1 MPFKY
6 RLAATIFAL
15 QTILIV
21 VIIWQSDRILSLGDS
36 RQDEIHEFHSVDILQ
51 VLGKIALSGKNKL
64 DLQTYLSLE
73 FANEQYAYVVVVDI
87 KGIVIAAV
95 PESLIGSKFSP
106 ELNGQ
111 GLHDKGQVISE
122 GKRQLGAYYYQLA
135 DTSPVL
141 NREKSRNRII
151 YTAVV
156 GLVFIGFIGLFLS
169 NLLSRRIENLATTAA
184 RLSAG
189 DWSARV
195 DASGGGEI
203 EAVGRALNEMAEN
216 ASKQVAALAESEEQY
231 RALVELS
238 PDAILINEGG
248 KLTFVNL
255 SAASLFGAGSVD
267 ELIGRDVTT
276 LLHPDD
282 RSVAAQG
289 VRRLYQG
296 DKANLIELRWLRL
309 DGSIVISETTG
320 QVFDHQGERGIVTV
334 IRDITERRRT
344 EEHQRQSQRLEA
356 IGQLTGGV
364 AHDFNNLLAVVI
376 WNLEVLREELE
387 GDEDKLE
394 TLDRASRASE
404 RGADLVRQ
412 LLAFSR
418 KQALK
423 TMPLDLNHS
432 INQTLELVSS
442 TLGENIEISLDLDD
456 NLWSAAADPVQIE
469 NVILNLA
476 INSRDAMPDG
486 GTLTIKT
493 ENVSL
498 DGPAVIDNSPIE
510 AGEYAS
516 ISITDS
522 GSGMT
527 PEVIDRA
534 LEPFFTT
541 KLVGQGT
548 GLGLSTV
555 YGFVKQSKGF
565 LAIRSTLE
573 QGTTITILLPRLSEE
588 DAVDTA
594 EVDDNEVSPQ
604 GQGETILVVEDNPEV
619 LHSVKRIIGGFGY
632 EVRSATTGSEAIEL
646 IEELRIGD
654 IDLMLTDIGLAG
666 GMDGWEVAARA
677 RRLLPGLK
685 VIYMSGYADNVLAHG
700 DLEQNQKRLLRKP
713 FRRAELGRR
722 LREVLDE
729 ENG

>member
-15 QTILIV
+15 QTVLIV
-21 VIIWQSDRILSLGDS
+21 VIVWQSDRILSLGDI
-36 RQDEIHEFHSVDILQ
+36 RQNDIQENHSVDLLQ
-51 VLGKIALSGKNKL
+51 TVGKNALLGKDKL
-64 DLQTYLSLE
+64 DLQTFLALE
-73 FANEQYAYVVVVDI
+73 FSNGRYTYVVVTDT

-95 PESLIGSKFSP
+95 PDSLIGSKFKP
-106 ELNGQ
+106 DTNGQ
-111 GLHDKGQVISE
+111 SVGDKGQVISGE
-122 GKRQLGAYYYQLA
+122 KKRLGAYHYQLA
-135 DTSPVL
+135 DVSPVL
-141 NREKSRNRII
+141 DREKSRNRII
-151 YTAVV
+151 YIAVV

-195 DASGGGEI
+195 DISGGGEI
-203 EAVGRALNEMAEN
+203 EAVGRALNEMAEY
-216 ASKQVAALAESEEQY
+216 ASRQVAALAESEEQY
-231 RALVELS
+231 RGLVELS
-238 PDAILINEGG
+238 PDAILINEAG

-255 SAASLFGAGSVD
+255 SAASLFGAASVD

-282 RSVAAQG
+282 RSIAAQG

-296 DKANLIELRWLRL
+296 GTASLVELRWLRL
-309 DGSIVISETTG
+309 DGSIVISETTR

-334 IRDITERRRT
+334 IRDITERRKT

-418 KQALK
+418 KQSLRA
-423 TMPLDLNHS
+423 MPLDLNHS
-432 INQTLELVSS
+432 INQTTELVSS
-442 TLGENIEISLDLDD
+442 TLGENIEINRNLDD

-486 GTLTIKT
+486 GTMTIKT

-498 DGPAVIDNSPIE
+498 DEPAVIDNSPVE

-516 ISITDS
+516 ISITDN

-527 PEVIDRA
+527 PEVVDRA

-565 LAIRSTLE
+565 LAIRSE
-573 QGTTITILLPRLSEE
+573 IGKGTTITILLPRLNE
-588 DAVDTA
+588 DEAVDTA
-594 EVDDNEVSPQ
+594 EVDVNEVLPQ
-604 GQGETILVVEDNPEV
+604 GRGETILVVEDNPEV
-619 LHSVKRIIGGFGY
+619 LQSVERIIGGFGY
-632 EVRSATTGSEAIEL
+632 EVRSATSGPKAIEFM
-646 IEELRIGD
+646 EELEVGD

-729 ENG
+729 EDG

>member
-21 VIIWQSDRILSLGDS
+21 VIIWQSDRILSLGDA
-36 RQDEIHEFHSVDILQ
+36 RQNEIQENHSVDLLQ
-51 VLGKIALSGKNKL
+51 EIGRNALLGKNEL
-64 DLQTYLSLE
+64 DLQTFLSLE
-73 FANEQYAYVVVVDI
+73 FSNDRYAYVVVTDT
-87 KGIVIAAV
+87 KGTVIAAV
-95 PESLIGSKFSP
+95 PDSLIGSKFKP
-106 ELNGQ
+106 EKDKQ
-111 GLHDKGQVISE
+111 GVQDKGQVISGE
-122 GKRQLGAYYYQLA
+122 KRRLGAYYYQLA
-135 DTSPVL
+135 DISPAL
-141 NREKSRNRII
+141 NREKSRSRII
-151 YTAVV
+151 YIAVV
-156 GLVFIGFIGLFLS
+156 GLVFIGVIGLFLS
-169 NLLSRRIENLATTAA
+169 NLLSRRIENLATTAT

-255 SAASLFGAGSVD
+255 SAARLFGAESVD
-267 ELIGRDVTT
+267 EMIGRDVTT

-282 RSVAAQG
+282 RSIAAQG

-296 DKANLIELRWLRL
+296 GSANLIELRWLRL

-334 IRDITERRRT
+334 IRDITTRRKT

-432 INQTLELVSS
+432 INQTTELVSS
-442 TLGENIEISLDLDD
+442 TLGENIRIIRHLDD

-486 GTLTIKT
+486 GTLTIETK
-493 ENVSL
+493 NVSL
-498 DGPAVIDNSPIE
+498 DEPAVIDNSPVE

-527 PEVIDRA
+527 PEVVDRA

-565 LAIRSTLE
+565 LAIRSAIGE
-573 QGTTITILLPRLSEE
+573 GTTITILLPRLSEE
-588 DAVDTA
+588 EAVDTA
-594 EVDDNEVSPQ
+594 EVDGTEVSPQ
-604 GQGETILVVEDNPEV
+604 GKGETILVVEDNPEV
-619 LHSVKRIIGGFGY
+619 LQSVERIISGFGY
-632 EVRSATTGSEAIEL
+632 EVKSATTGPEAIEFM
-646 IEELRIGD
+646 EELEVGD

-729 ENG
+729 EDE